1 MIGMNLRC
9 PITGITGTVDAQVV
23 QPDGKALARIND
35 RWLDVESLTDSP
47 RPKRAH
53 GS

>member
-9 PITGITGTVDAQVV
+9 PITGIAGTVDAQVV

-35 RWLDVESLTDSP
+35 RWLFADGLV
-47 RPKRAH
+47 AA
-53 GS
+53 